1 MSEDYTFDFEKFTK
15 DIDKRSEEHRERS
28 TVQQFIIDED
38 TRRRRRN
45 ELYNERWQNQI
56 TWESK

>member
-15 DIDKRSEEHRERS
+15 DIDKRSEEYRERS

-56 TWESK
+56 TWERK